1 VDRGSVRGLIITLLG
16 LGWFSAAVA
25 AGLAASPTSLLD
37 LPWVQMAVGCLIS
50 MWGGLARTAGRVL
63 AFQDQQLR
71 LAFEIT
77 KDFLASVL
85 IGFIVFAFSAWQ
97 AWDVWLLAVALPLAG
112 YGGTR
117 FLEPM
122 SDALVKRFL
131 GVIGRDRQQ

>member
-1 VDRGSVRGLIITLLG
+1 MDRGAVRGLIITLLG

-25 AGLAASPTSLLD
+25 AGLAASPTSLLE
-37 LPWVQMAVGCLIS
+37 LPWVQMCVGCLIS
-50 MWGGLARTAGRVL
+50 LWGGLARTAGRVL
-63 AFQDQQLR
+63 SAQDQPLR
-71 LAFEIT
+71 LGFEVV

-112 YGGTR
+112 YGGAR

-122 SDALVKRFL
+122 SDALVQRFL
-131 GVIGRDRQQ
+131 GVIVRERP